1 MLIDIATHAMSVNND
16 LYYNNL
22 IIHIQLLLHKL
33 NNDLT
38 VVILVQPKQVL

>member
-1 MLIDIATHAMSVNND
+1 MLTDIATHAMSVNND

-22 IIHIQLLLHKL
+22 IVHIQLLLHKL

-38 VVILVQPKQVL
+38 VIFVQPKQVL